1 MANANVPYGAIL
13 IDSEGKQFRVR
24 RFVKKTGSAIF
35 PGDFV
40 MQASTGNVEVATA
53 GAKLLG
59 VACEYKAATD
69 ITEIAVIDDPE
80 AVFEIQADG
89 DLAAADVFAN
99 ADIVATAGDTALLHS
114 KHVLQSSSIN
124 TTNTLQLKILG
135 LSKVASN
142 AYGSYA
148 KAKVRIN
155 QHAYSSGV
163 VGI

>member
-1 MANANVPYGAIL
+1 MANANVPFGAIL
-13 IDSEGKQFRVR
+13 LDSEGKQFRVR
-24 RFVKKTGSAIF
+24 RFPKKSGNAIYA
-35 PGDFV
+35 GDFV
-40 MQASTGNVEVATA
+40 IQDATGTVDVATA

-59 VACEYKAATD
+59 VAIESKAASSTD
-69 ITEIAVIDDPE
+69 DIAVIDDPD
-80 AVFEIQADG
+80 AVFEVQAS
-89 DLAAADVFAN
+89 ANVASTDVFAN
-99 ADIVATAGDTALLHS
+99 ADIVATAGDSALSHS
-114 KHVLQSSSIN
+114 KHTLDSSSIN

-148 KAKVRIN
+148 KVKVRIN